1 MVKGLWTKLANL
13 VLYSCLLSSRL
24 FITGLLM
31 RSQVLFC
38 IKNLAAIPALDLLG
52 SIMGFCMLGQ
62 PRLRWKHPLTY
73 ITNYFGTLDMNFL
86 MGFIGG
92 IIPKILLTLLAV
104 IRCGIHVFGPYV
116 TFQSLG

>member
-1 MVKGLWTKLANL
+1 MVKGLWTELANL

-24 FITGLLM
+24 FVTGLLM
-31 RSQVLFC
+31 RSQVLLC

-62 PRLRWKHPLTY
+62 PRLRWEHSLTHL
-73 ITNYFGTLDMNFL
+73 TNYLGTLNMNFL
-86 MGFIGG
+86 MGLVGG
-92 IIPKILLTLLAV
+92 IIPKILLTLLTV
-104 IRCGIHVFGPYV
+104 VRCRIHVFGPYV